1 MMRRLLLLSVCAVLA
16 ASGVAIAI
24 AQPPAMD
31 PTVEPP
37 PPGTPPED
45 LTPADR
51 ARRAKRVAKIGAVEI
66 TVGDVEDAVN
76 AQSPFLRARYQDQ
89 ARLREFVQQ
98 MIRFELL
105 AAEAERRGYGDND
118 AVVRSVKQN
127 SVQALIRQEF
137 DERITPES
145 LPESDVEAYYESH
158 EAEFHRDEMVRA
170 SHILLADRERAAQLA
185 AELREG
191 DARAF
196 RQAAREHSIDRET
209 KLRGG
214 DLRYFNDEGR
224 AFNARDAEVDQNI
237 VAAAF
242 RLREVG
248 DVVSE
253 PVQVGENWS
262 IIKLTG
268 RRPAEHRSLEDSA
281 QGIRLRLWRERR
293 QQAIEDFVRGL
304 RERYA
309 PEVHDDRM
317 APIRLDTTPTE
328 EDRGGFAPRG
338 EAEGTGGMAP
348 GTGME
353 PQGPAQGAEAA
364 PAPTKGRRRGG
375 MMR

>member
-1 MMRRLLLLSVCAVLA
+1 MTRRLLLISVCAALA
-16 ASGVAIAI
+16 ASGVAIAV
-24 AQPPAMD
+24 AQPQVGD
-31 PTVEPP
+31 PTIEPP
-37 PPGTPPED
+37 RPGTPPED
-45 LTPADR
+45 LTPEDR

-66 TVGDVEDAVN
+66 TVGEVEDAVN
-76 AQSPFLRARYQDQ
+76 AQSPFLRARYQDP
-89 ARLREFVQQ
+89 ARLQEFVQQ
-98 MIRFELL
+98 MVRFELL
-105 AAEAERRGYGDND
+105 AAEAERRGYGENED
-118 AVVRSVKQN
+118 VVRSVKQN
-127 SVQALIRQEF
+127 SVQALIRREF
-137 DERITPES
+137 DERITPDS
-145 LPESDVEAYYESH
+145 LPLSDVEAYYESH

-196 RQAAREHSIDRET
+196 RAAAREHSIDRET

-242 RLREVG
+242 RLHEVG

-253 PVQVGENWS
+253 PVQIGENWS

-281 QGIRLRLWRERR
+281 QGIRLRLWRETR
-293 QQAIEDFVRGL
+293 QEAIEDFVRGL

-309 PEVHDDRM
+309 PEVHDNRM
-317 APIRLDTTPTE
+317 APIRLETSPTE

-338 EAEGTGGMAP
+338 ESPGAGM
-348 GTGME
+348 
-353 PQGPAQGAEAA
+353 GPAGPGPGKAPPAEPAEAP
-364 PAPTKGRRRGG
+364 PAG
-375 MMR
+375 MR